1 MINIGVKLLSSLSSQ
16 ELERAEKLVLE
27 GKYNKALQVVGIIE
41 KRKKLSTKEQLNCQ
55 ILKSS
60 IFNKLGK
67 YEKALNL
74 AEITLKECRSRKN
87 HLLGTDAVIE
97 IAHSFWRLGE
107 FDKSLETISEND
119 KFLSKLKE
127 QKTIN
132 LRYKEAIVL
141 RLQGVVYHSK
151 GDLDKA
157 ERLYKR
163 SLDIWEKIGDK
174 KELSTVMNN
183 LGVLFKTKGEL
194 HKALDYYENSSK
206 LCQEIGNKDDIATS
220 LNNIGNVYRLQGE
233 LEKALKNYK
242 QSLNYWEEIG
252 NNQFISVSLCNIGEI
267 YQQKGD
273 FDTSVYYFKKALN
286 LREEVGNKQEIAL
299 NLFYLISVSL
309 DAKEKRRAERY
320 FDRLKLINEID
331 VDKVIFQIYRLAEA
345 MILKTSNR
353 MRDKVQAQE
362 LLREIIEE
370 EIVDHSL
377 TILSLLN
384 LCELLLEELKI
395 TGEKEILEII
405 KPIVSSLG
413 EIAKQQ
419 QSYDLLAKIY
429 WFKSQLALIDMDL
442 KEARELLSKAQFIAE
457 KKGLQ
462 RLAVNISSDHDEL
475 LNQLSEWDELI
486 SKKASLKDR
495 LEFAQLGELVI
506 KQMKRREVEIPEI
519 INEEPI
525 MLLILAESGTPLFT
539 KNYLEGSE
547 LDGILIGGFLAAI
560 ISFSKE
566 TFSSEGSIERI
577 KHQEYTLLLKPKHP
591 FLFSYVIKGQSYSAL
606 QKLEAFTKIICTST
620 SVWNDL
626 IDVLKT
632 SKTITPASRT
642 MLDEIAKMIFPSK
655 F

>member
-1 MINIGVKLLSSLSSQ
+1 MFYNGVKLLSSISSQ
-16 ELERAEKLVLE
+16 ELERAQQLVLE
-27 GKYNKALQVVGIIE
+27 GKYNKALQVVGTIE
-41 KRKKLSTKEQLNCQ
+41 KRKKLSSKEQLNCK

-67 YEKALNL
+67 YEKALGL
-74 AEITLKECRSRKN
+74 AEVALKECRNRKN

-107 FDKSLETISEND
+107 FDKSLSIISDND
-119 KFLSKLKE
+119 KFFAKLKQQKNSKLK
-127 QKTIN
+127 
-132 LRYKEAIVL
+132 YKEAIVL

-151 GDLDKA
+151 GELSKA
-157 ERLYKR
+157 QKLYKR
-163 SLDIWEKIGDK
+163 SLDLWEKIGDK
-174 KELSTVMNN
+174 KEISTIMNN
-183 LGVLFKTKGEL
+183 LGVLYKTKGEL
-194 HKALDYYENSSK
+194 HKALEYYENSSK
-206 LCQEIGNKDDIATS
+206 LCYEIGNKDDIATS
-220 LNNIGNVYRLQGE
+220 LNNIGNVFRLQGE
-233 LEKALKNYK
+233 LEKALENYK
-242 QSLNYWEEIG
+242 QSLSYWEEFG
-252 NNQFISVSLCNIGEI
+252 NKQFISLSLCNIGEI

-273 FDTSVYYFKKALN
+273 YDTAVYYFKKALN
-286 LREEVGNKQEIAL
+286 LREEIGNKQEIAL

-320 FDRLKLINEID
+320 FIRLKEINGLD
-331 VDKVIFQIYRLAEA
+331 TDKIVFQIYRLAEA

-377 TILSLLN
+377 TVLALLN

-395 TGEKEILEII
+395 TGEKEILEIV
-405 KPIVSSLG
+405 KPIVNSLD

-419 QSYDLLAKIY
+419 QSHNLLVKIN
-429 WFKSQLALIDMDL
+429 WFKSQLALMNLDL
-442 KEARELLSKAQFIAE
+442 KKARELLSNAQSIAE
-457 KKGLQ
+457 KKGLR
-462 RLAVNISSDHDEL
+462 RLAMNISSDHDEL
-475 LNQLSEWDELI
+475 LNQLSKWEELI
-486 SKKASLKDR
+486 SKNASLKDR

-506 KQMKRREVEIPEI
+506 KQMKRKEVDIPEI
-519 INEEPI
+519 TNEEPI
-525 MLLILAESGTPLFT
+525 MLLILSESGTPLFT

-577 KHQEYTLLLKPKHP
+577 KHQEYTLLLKPKQK

-606 QKLEAFTKIICTST
+606 QKLEAFTKIISTST
-620 SVWNDL
+620 SVWDDL
-626 IDVLKT
+626 NSVLKT

>member
-1 MINIGVKLLSSLSSQ
+1 MSSLSSE
-16 ELERAEKLVLE
+16 ELERAEQLVLE
-27 GKYNKALQVVGIIE
+27 GKYNKALQVVGAIE
-41 KRKKLSTKEQLNCQ
+41 KRKKLSNKEQLNCK

-60 IFNKLGK
+60 ILNKLGK
-67 YEKALNL
+67 YEKALGL
-74 AEITLKECRSRKN
+74 AEVALKECRSRKN

-107 FDKSLETISEND
+107 FDKSLRIISEND
-119 KFLSKLKE
+119 KFFTKIKQQKNSELK
-127 QKTIN
+127 
-132 LRYKEAIVL
+132 YKEAIVL

-151 GDLDKA
+151 GELNKA
-157 ERLYKR
+157 QKLYKR
-163 SLDIWEKIGDK
+163 SLDMWEKIGDK
-174 KELSTVMNN
+174 KEISIVMNN

-194 HKALDYYENSSK
+194 HKALEYYENSSK
-206 LCQEIGNKDDIATS
+206 LYYEIGNKDDMATS
-220 LNNIGNVYRLQGE
+220 LNNIGNVYRVQGE
-233 LEKALKNYK
+233 LEKALENYK
-242 QSLNYWEEIG
+242 QSLSYWEEFG
-252 NNQFISVSLCNIGEI
+252 NNQFISLSLCNIGEI

-273 FDTSVYYFKKALN
+273 FDTAVYYFKKALN
-286 LREEVGNKQEIAL
+286 LKEEIGNKQEIAL
-299 NLFYLISVSL
+299 NLFYLISVSI

-320 FDRLKLINEID
+320 FNRLKQLNGLD
-331 VDKVIFQIYRLAEA
+331 TDKVVFQMYRLAEA

-377 TILSLLN
+377 TVLSLLN

-395 TGEKEILEII
+395 TGEKEVLEIV
-405 KPIVSSLG
+405 KPIVNSLD
-413 EIAKQQ
+413 EIAKRQ
-419 QSYDLLAKIY
+419 QSYDLLAKMY
-429 WFKSQLALIDMDL
+429 WFKSQLALIDLDL
-442 KEARELLSKAQFIAE
+442 NKARELLSNAQSIAE
-457 KKGLQ
+457 KKGLR
-462 RLAVNISSDHDEL
+462 RLAMNISSDHDEL
-475 LNQLSEWDELI
+475 LNQLSEWEELI
-486 SKKASLKDR
+486 SKNASLKDR

-506 KQMKRREVEIPEI
+506 KQMKRREVDIPEI
-519 INEEPI
+519 TNEEPI

-560 ISFSKE
+560 ISFSRE

-577 KHQEYTLLLKPKHP
+577 KHQEYTLLLKPKQK

-606 QKLEAFTKIICTST
+606 QKLEAFTKIISTST
-620 SVWNDL
+620 SVWDDL
-626 IDVLKT
+626 NNVLKT

>member
-1 MINIGVKLLSSLSSQ
+1 LSSLSSQ
-16 ELERAEKLVLE
+16 EFEKAQQLVLE
-27 GKYNKALQVVGIIE
+27 GKYNKALQVVGTIE
-41 KRKKLSTKEQLNCQ
+41 KRRKLSTKEQLNCK

-67 YEKALNL
+67 YEKALGL
-74 AEITLKECRSRKN
+74 AEIALQECRSRKN
-87 HLLGTDAVIE
+87 HLLGIDAVIE

-107 FDKSLETISEND
+107 FDKSLSVLSDND
-119 KFLSKLKE
+119 EFFTKLKQ
-127 QKTIN
+127 QKKSN
-132 LRYKEAIVL
+132 LKYKEAIVL

-151 GDLDKA
+151 GELGKA
-157 ERLYKR
+157 QKLYKR
-163 SLDIWEKIGDK
+163 SLDLWEKIGDK
-174 KELSTVMNN
+174 KEISTIMNN

-194 HKALDYYENSSK
+194 HKALEYYENSSK
-206 LCQEIGNKDDIATS
+206 LCYEIGNKDDIATS

-233 LEKALKNYK
+233 LEKALENYK
-242 QSLNYWEEIG
+242 QSLNYWEEFG
-252 NNQFISVSLCNIGEI
+252 NIQFISLSLCNIGEI

-273 FDTSVYYFKKALN
+273 FDTAVYYFKKALN
-286 LREEVGNKQEIAL
+286 LREEIGNKQEIAL

-320 FDRLKLINEID
+320 FNRLKEINGLD
-331 VDKVIFQIYRLAEA
+331 VDKIVFQIYRLAEA

-377 TILSLLN
+377 TVLSLLN
-384 LCELLLEELKI
+384 LCELLIEELKI

-405 KPIVSSLG
+405 KTIVSSLD
-413 EIAKQQ
+413 EIAKKQK
-419 QSYDLLAKIY
+419 SYDLLVKIN
-429 WFKSQLALIDMDL
+429 WFKSQLALIDLDL
-442 KEARELLSKAQFIAE
+442 NKARELLSDAQYIAE
-457 KKGLQ
+457 KKGLR
-462 RLAVNISSDHDEL
+462 RLAMNISSDHDEL
-475 LNQLSEWDELI
+475 LNQLSEWEELI
-486 SKKASLKDR
+486 SKNASLKDR

-506 KQMKRREVEIPEI
+506 KQMKRREVDIPEI
-519 INEEPI
+519 TNEEPI

-577 KHQEYTLLLKPKHP
+577 KHQEYTLLLKPKQK

-606 QKLEAFTKIICTST
+606 QKLEAFTKIISTST
-620 SVWNDL
+620 SVWDDL
-626 IDVLKT
+626 NDVLKT

>member
-1 MINIGVKLLSSLSSQ
+1 MSSLNSQ

-27 GKYNKALQVVGIIE
+27 GKYNKALQIVGTIE
-41 KRKKLSTKEQLNCQ
+41 KKKKLSTNEQLNCK

-67 YEKALNL
+67 YEKALGL
-74 AEITLKECRSRKN
+74 AEMALKECRSRQN

-107 FDKSLETISEND
+107 FDKSLGIISEND
-119 KFLSKLKE
+119 RFFTKLKQQKNSKLK
-127 QKTIN
+127 
-132 LRYKEAIVL
+132 YKEAIVL

-151 GDLDKA
+151 GELDKA
-157 ERLYKR
+157 QKLYRR
-163 SLDIWEKIGDK
+163 SLDIWEKVGDK
-174 KELSTVMNN
+174 KEISTVMNN

-206 LCQEIGNKDDIATS
+206 FYYEIGNKDDIATS
-220 LNNIGNVYRLQGE
+220 LNNIGNIYRLQGE
-233 LEKALKNYK
+233 LEKALENYK
-242 QSLNYWEEIG
+242 QSLSYWEEFG
-252 NNQFISVSLCNIGEI
+252 NNQFISLSLCNIGEI

-273 FDTSVYYFKKALN
+273 FDTAVYYFKKALN
-286 LREEVGNKQEIAL
+286 LREEIGNKHEIAL
-299 NLFYLISVSL
+299 NIFYLISVSL

-320 FDRLKLINEID
+320 FNRLKEINGLD
-331 VDKVIFQIYRLAEA
+331 TDKVVFQMYRLAEA

-377 TILSLLN
+377 TVLSLLN

-395 TGEKEILEII
+395 TGEKDVLEII
-405 KPIVSSLG
+405 KPIVGSLD

-419 QSYDLLAKIY
+419 RSYDLLVKIY
-429 WFKSQLALIDMDL
+429 WFKSQLALIDLNL
-442 KEARELLSKAQFIAE
+442 KKAREMLSNAQSIAE
-457 KKGLQ
+457 KKGLR
-462 RLAVNISSDHDEL
+462 RLAMNISSDHDEL
-475 LNQLSEWDELI
+475 LNQLSEWEELI
-486 SKKASLKDR
+486 SKNASLKDR
-495 LEFAQLGELVI
+495 LEFAHLGELVI
-506 KQMKRREVEIPEI
+506 KQMKRREVDIPEI
-519 INEEPI
+519 TNEEPI

-577 KHQEYTLLLKPKHP
+577 KHQEYTVLLKPKQK

-606 QKLEAFTKIICTST
+606 QKLEAFTKIISTST
-620 SVWNDL
+620 SVWDDL
-626 IDVLKT
+626 NNVLKT